1 MWSLDGAASLVLRST
16 PAGLALGLR
25 EELDVP
31 PRTLTR
37 LHEQLTLHG
46 RRADASGLFT
56 GIGSLRLGQ
65 TELGRWDGVTLPQVT
80 RLCPFELRYLAETGF
95 PHPRAHS
102 GVDEP
107 PLTDLHTHFAGCIR
121 GADLVRIG
129 AEHGVVYPRAL
140 LAEAR
145 SSREAWS
152 FACRCS
158 RRSAPLR
165 FLTAPMSA

>member
-65 TELGRWDGVTLPQVT
+65 TELGRWDGVTLTGWPVRT
-80 RLCPFELRYLAETGF
+80 WVLGREVYNEGRLDETVHGGEASF
-95 PHPRAHS
+95 DHA
-102 GVDEP
+102 
-107 PLTDLHTHFAGCIR
+107 R
-121 GADLVRIG
+121 GGYWRTG
-129 AEHGVVYPRAL
+129 
-140 LAEAR
+140 
-145 SSREAWS
+145 
-152 FACRCS
+152 
-158 RRSAPLR
+158 
-165 FLTAPMSA
+165 